1 MSLPAHRVLLL
12 TIILLG
18 IGLYALDLYLP
29 LGVGN
34 GVLYGGLVVLSLSL
48 PGRNTPLIAAGICSV
63 LAISDIFLGPT
74 FPNVPLW
81 IGVSN
86 RLLCLTAIWGP
97 VAYFV
102 QHRKNEEALRTAHG
116 ELETRVQERTQELA
130 LVNQALVQEIGERR
144 ETERSLRE
152 SETSLRASQDELRRS
167 REELRA
173 LAGQLLTA
181 QEQDRRRI
189 ARDLHDD
196 VNQRLAM
203 LAMDLRRI
211 EKDEMRDLSSILD
224 RTRSITERLS
234 KVSDDVRQ
242 LAYRFHPS
250 ILDDLGLMKAV
261 RRLVDDFSV
270 STGLQAV
277 YVHRDPVIPVPADL
291 ATCVYRIAQESLTN
305 VARHAQASE
314 VEVELIC
321 DEGMITLSI
330 RDDGVG
336 FDIGPISQSCA
347 HLGLL
352 SMKERL
358 RLVHG
363 TLEVATSPGQGTHI
377 QVHIPWQGAAYA

>member
-1 MSLPAHRVLLL
+1 MFRSGYFRYLPGPHLPRR
-12 TIILLG
+12 T
-18 IGLYALDLYLP
+18 ALDRREQSVALSHRN
-29 LGVGN
+29 LGSGCLFCAASEERGGAQESPWRVGD
-34 GVLYGGLVVLSLSL
+34 
-48 PGRNTPLIAAGICSV
+48 T
-63 LAISDIFLGPT
+63 GPRT
-74 FPNVPLW
+74 HTRTC
-81 IGVSN
+81 IGQQ
-86 RLLCLTAIWGP
+86 T
-97 VAYFV
+97 
-102 QHRKNEEALRTAHG
+102 
-116 ELETRVQERTQELA
+116 
-130 LVNQALVQEIGERR
+130 LVQEIGERR

-211 EKDEMRDLSSILD
+211 EKDEMRDLSAIRD

-277 YVHRDPVIPVPADL
+277 YVHRDPVIPVPTDL

-305 VARHAQASE
+305 VARPAQASE

-336 FDIGPISQSCA
+336 FDLGPISQSGA

-363 TLEVATSPGQGTHI
+363 TLEVATSPGEGTHI
-377 QVHIPWQGAAYA
+377 QVNIPWQGAAYA